1 MPARPSF
8 YPAIVTVNSFDTSLS
23 AGKVL
28 ANFTANTTNG
38 NTVAFTLSTL
48 TPGKRYMVNVS
59 GKNVDNPVADNDGVI
74 RFSHSDWPADVFTVV
89 EDASYEL
96 TQSRGNAMG
105 KSIYVNQTLLL
116 GANVTLYYNNG
127 TSYGQTVLSGSS
139 GSFEFKNVSVGSY
152 YVIIEKQLF
161 AQNQSSLKINAN
173 MTTDIGSRSLMFLD
187 VNGNKKIDVLDLDM
201 LIQNLG
207 AGEIINCPAC
217 DINSDGNI
225 NILDGNQI
233 AQNI

>member
-1 MPARPSF
+1 
-8 YPAIVTVNSFDTSLS
+8 
-23 AGKVL
+23 
-28 ANFTANTTNG
+28 
-38 NTVAFTLSTL
+38 
-48 TPGKRYMVNVS
+48 
-59 GKNVDNPVADNDGVI
+59 
-74 RFSHSDWPADVFTVV
+74 VV
-89 EDASYEL
+89 
-96 TQSRGNAMG
+96 
-105 KSIYVNQTLLL
+105 
-116 GANVTLYYNNG
+116 
-127 TSYGQTVLSGSS
+127 
-139 GSFEFKNVSVGSY
+139 
-152 YVIIEKQLF
+152 IEKQLCT
-161 AQNQSSLKINAN
+161 QNQSSLKINAN